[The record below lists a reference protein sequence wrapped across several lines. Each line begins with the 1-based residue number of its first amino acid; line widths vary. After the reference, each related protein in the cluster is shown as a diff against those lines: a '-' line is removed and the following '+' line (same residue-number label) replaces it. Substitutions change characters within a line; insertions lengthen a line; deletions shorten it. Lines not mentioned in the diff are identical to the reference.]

1 MTDIQRL
8 THAILEAQSAGAA
21 KPRLDQLIAILCQI
35 VDLELHPAIFRDTGA
50 TTTDHGKAVSPT
62 TAAQCAE
69 DIERSRIFMQG
80 VYRAIRTRVDNGHK
94 VNLLYAGTGPFGLL
108 VVLLLPLFAQV
119 IRA

>member
-21 KPRLDQLIAILCQI
+21 KPWLDQLIAILCQI

-62 TAAQCAE
+62 TAAQWAAG
-69 DIERSRIFMQG
+69 IVMQR
-80 VYRAIRTRVDNGHK
+80 VYRATRTASK
-94 VNLLYAGTGPFGLL
+94 L
-108 VVLLLPLFAQV
+108 AQV
-119 IRA
+119 IRP